1 MYLIDRAAQEHRL
14 AGLVPVES
22 STHTIGQHLR
32 DPQTGQEWLLYHA
45 LGRQPESG
53 PRVLREEHPDLPLTQ
68 RLSVCFASGSRDDLV
83 GLAWELSEVPDTWP
97 SMLEWLEEREAL
109 SVEQIA
115 LFLGNVTVMGAV
127 NRRSVAGREVGEV
140 LAEFRR
146 YSGLAARARHLVEGR
161 ESRRETRPATPQD
174 ESTSGAAQP

>member
-1 MYLIDRAAQEHRL
+1 MYLIDRAAQERRL
-14 AGLVPVES
+14 ASLVPVES
-22 STHTIGQHLR
+22 SSQAIGQHLR

-53 PRVLREEHPDLPLTQ
+53 PRVLRELHPDLPLTQ

-83 GLAWELSEVPDTWP
+83 GLAWELSEMPDTWP
-97 SMLEWLEEREAL
+97 SMLEWLEEREVL

-115 LFLGNVTVMGAV
+115 LFLGNVTVLGAV
-127 NRRSVAGREVGEV
+127 NRRSVAGQKVGEV

-161 ESRRETRPATPQD
+161 ESRRETRPGTRQD
-174 ESTSGAAQP
+174 EGTSGAAQT